1 MSMNL
6 NRPEILIALPCYNEG
21 KNLRALLSQFEK
33 LNQIYGSLFTTRVL
47 IIDDAS
53 KDDTE
58 ELWEKLKNEFTTFP
72 LDYIRHP
79 ENRGLTGGIN
89 TAFNSYLSDM
99 QTKRPCLAY
108 GLMDGDNSHSPL
120 AIPEMVRRISEGYDV
135 VIASRFRPGSK
146 VMGVVWWRQVLS
158 FSLTCAF
165 KLIRNISGVRD
176 YSCGYRLYSPR
187 IVEKV
192 KKRFPNDVV
201 FEKSFASMVEILL
214 RCDLEGAI
222 CTEVPFLL
230 RYDLKLGESK
240 MQFKKTIIGNIK
252 LLQTLRK
259 Y

>member
-1 MSMNL
+1 MS
-6 NRPEILIALPCYNEG
+6 RPEILIALPCYNEA
-21 KNLRALLSQFEK
+21 KNLRPLLLQFKK
-33 LNQIYGSLFTTRVL
+33 LNDLYQNVFLTRVL

-53 KDDTE
+53 KDETAR
-58 ELWEKLKNEFTTFP
+58 LWEDLKKEFTSFP
-72 LDYIRHP
+72 VEYVRHP

-89 TAFNSYLSDM
+89 TAFEVFLQDA
-99 QTKRPCLAY
+99 QTSKPCIAY

-120 AIPEMVRRISEGYDV
+120 AIFDMVKKISEGYDV

-158 FSLTCAF
+158 FSLTCVF
-165 KLIRNISGVRD
+165 KLIRNVSGVRD
-176 YSCGYRLYSPR
+176 YSCGYRLYSPQ
-187 IVEKV
+187 IVVKL

-214 RCDLEGAI
+214 RCDLEGAV

-230 RYDLKLGESK
+230 RYDLKLSESK
-240 MQFKKTIIGNIK
+240 MQFKKTIMGNLK
-252 LLQTLRK
+252 LLKTLRK

>member
-1 MSMNL
+1 MNK
-6 NRPEILIALPCYNEG
+6 PEVLIALPCYNEA
-21 KNLRALLSQFEK
+21 KNLRPLLLQFKK
-33 LNQIYGSLFTTRVL
+33 LNELYATNFVTRVL

-53 KDDTE
+53 TDETSM
-58 ELWEKLKNEFTTFP
+58 LWADLKKEFTCFP
-72 LDYIRHP
+72 IEYVKHP

-89 TAFNSYLSDM
+89 TAFSSYLQDM
-99 QTKRPCLAY
+99 QTARPCIAY
-108 GLMDGDNSHSPL
+108 GLMDGDNSHSPF
-120 AIPEMVRRISEGYDV
+120 AIFEMVRKIGEGYDV

-146 VMGVVWWRQVLS
+146 IMGVVWWRQVLS

-176 YSCGYRLYSPR
+176 YSCGFRLYSPS
-187 IVEKV
+187 IVEKI

-240 MQFKKTIIGNIK
+240 MQFKKTIIGNLK
-252 LLQTLRK
+252 LLQMLRK